1 MISFYR
7 LMMDFET
14 LKFKTNVLALC
25 KRVFQT
31 DFLPLLMENQK
42 SETKLLKRESM
53 LGKEVGV
60 FKCPLLF
67 LVFFDLEK
75 RGTRSIMWKN
85 QF

>member
-1 MISFYR
+1 
-7 LMMDFET
+7 
-14 LKFKTNVLALC
+14 
-25 KRVFQT
+25 
-31 DFLPLLMENQK
+31 MENQK
-42 SETKLLKRESM
+42 WETKVLKRESM

>member
-1 MISFYR
+1 
-7 LMMDFET
+7 
-14 LKFKTNVLALC
+14 
-25 KRVFQT
+25 
-31 DFLPLLMENQK
+31 MENQK

-85 QF
+85 QFWDNEGAGYHSKRNNVSFSEEESWNINKIAKLT